1 MAYTGGELNEL
12 NGKMGIS
19 NPSTSV
25 PVMKLIKTHNP
36 KSKEALVQLIEYHKV
51 NKCPCGIVSTGTVR
65 EFGERLYES
74 QTKYWG
80 QYKYT
85 LEQCIQWE
93 YDLFVIQSLKGGI
106 IEKEASKLLQK
117 ALSNCII
124 EEAQGYLDDELR
136 IDLIVYD
143 LNKDV
148 LGGIQVK
155 PKTFNSMRPEVLFMQ
170 KKQNLK
176 WGHHVWFL
184 FYNKDETFEDLNE
197 LIATIKKTLDKRIV

>member
-36 KSKEALVQLIEYHKV
+36 KSKEALVQLIEYHKI
-51 NKCPCGIVSTGTVR
+51 NRCSCGIVSKGTVR
-65 EFGERLYES
+65 EFGEWLYES
-74 QTKYWG
+74 QKKHWG

-93 YDLFVIQSLKGGI
+93 YDLFVVQSLKGGI
-106 IEKEASKLLQK
+106 IEKEAAKLLQT
-117 ALSNCII
+117 ALNHYII

-143 LNKDV
+143 LNKNIV
-148 LGGIQVK
+148 GGIQVK

-176 WGHHVWFL
+176 WGHPVWFL
-184 FYNKDETFEDLNE
+184 FYNKDESFEDLDL
-197 LIATIKKTLDKRIV
+197 LIDVIKKIN

>member
-19 NPSTSV
+19 NPSASV

-36 KSKEALVQLIEYHKV
+36 KSRDALVQLIEYHKT
-51 NKCPCGIVSTGTVR
+51 NKCSCGIISTGTVR

-74 QTKYWG
+74 QKKYWG
-80 QYKYT
+80 EYKYS

-93 YDLFVIQSLKGGI
+93 YDLFVVQSLKGGI
-106 IEKEASKLLQK
+106 IEKKAIKLLQQS
-117 ALSNCII
+117 LSNHII

-143 LNKDV
+143 TNRKI
-148 LGGIQVK
+148 LGGVQIK

-176 WGHHVWFL
+176 WGHPVWFL
-184 FYNKDETFEDLNE
+184 FYNKDETFVDLAS
-197 LIATIKKTLDKRIV
+197 LIETIKHT

>member
-1 MAYTGGELNEL
+1 MTYTGGELNEL

-36 KSKEALVQLIEYHKV
+36 KSKDALVQLIEYHKI
-51 NKCPCGIVSTGTVR
+51 NMCSCGIISKGTVK
-65 EFGERLYES
+65 EFGEWLFKS
-74 QTKYWG
+74 QKKYWG

-93 YDLFVIQSLKGGI
+93 YDLFVVQSLKGGI
-106 IEKEASKLLQK
+106 IEKKASKLLQES
-117 ALSNCII
+117 LSNHII

-143 LNKDV
+143 LKKNIV
-148 LGGIQVK
+148 GGIQVK
-155 PKTFNSMRPEVLFMQ
+155 PKTFNSMRSEVLFMQ
-170 KKQNLK
+170 KKQNSK
-176 WGHHVWFL
+176 WGHPVWFL
-184 FYNKDETFEDLNE
+184 FYDKDETFKDLGL
-197 LIATIKKTLDKRIV
+197 LIDLIKSI

>member
-1 MAYTGGELNEL
+1 MAFTGGELNEL

-36 KSKEALVQLIEYHKV
+36 KSKDALVQLIEYHKI
-51 NKCPCGIVSTGTVR
+51 NRCSCGIVSMGTVK
-65 EFGERLYES
+65 EFGEWLFES
-74 QTKYWG
+74 QIKYWG
-80 QYKYT
+80 KYKYT
-85 LEQCIQWE
+85 LEQCIKWE
-93 YDLFVIQSLKGGI
+93 YDLFIVQSLKGGI
-106 IEKEASKLLQK
+106 IEKEAAKLLQK
-117 ALSNCII
+117 ALINFVV

-143 LNKDV
+143 LNKNIV
-148 LGGIQVK
+148 GGIQVK

-176 WGHHVWFL
+176 WGHPVWFL
-184 FYNKDETFEDLNE
+184 FYNKDENFEDLDS
-197 LIATIKKTLDKRIV
+197 LIDTINHI